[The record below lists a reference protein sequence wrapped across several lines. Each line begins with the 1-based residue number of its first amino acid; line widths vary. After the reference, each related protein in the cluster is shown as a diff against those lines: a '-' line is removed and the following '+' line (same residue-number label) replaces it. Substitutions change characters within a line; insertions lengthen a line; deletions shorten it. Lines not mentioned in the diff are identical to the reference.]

1 MEALQSLDPAV
12 IYGLVLALGL
22 VAGSFLNVVIH
33 RLPLMMEREWQRQ
46 CRDVDDAGPKDGHGT
61 DEDTFNLMVPRS
73 RCPACGHPIAA
84 LENIPI
90 LSYLFLRGR
99 CRACGTSIPLRYPL
113 VELLGG
119 ALAVAVLLQF
129 GISWAAAA
137 AIVLS
142 WSLLALTFIDL
153 DTMLLPD
160 QITLPL
166 LWLGLLVNLDGTFAT
181 PGDAVVGAVAGYGLL
196 WLVYHGFRLITGK
209 EGMGYGDFKLLAMLG
224 AWLGWQVLPVIILLS
239 SVVGALTGIALIVA
253 GRRQRSQPLP
263 FGPFL
268 AAAGWIA
275 LMWGADIMDAYL
287 GGTVPP
293 LY

>member
-1 MEALQSLDPAV
+1 MEALEPLDPA
-12 IYGLVLALGL
+12 ILYGLVLLLGL

-33 RLPLMMEREWQRQ
+33 RLPLMMERDWRRQ
-46 CRDVDDAGPKDGHGT
+46 CRDLDDAGPGATHETG
-61 DEDTFNLMVPRS
+61 EDIFNLMIPRS
-73 RCPACGHPIAA
+73 RCPACGHTIGA
-84 LENIPI
+84 LENVPL

-99 CRACGTSIPLRYPL
+99 CRACGTPIPLRYPL

-119 ALAVAVLLQF
+119 VLAVAVLWQY
-129 GISWAAAA
+129 GATWAAAA

-166 LWLGLLVNLDGTFAT
+166 LWLGLLVNLDGSFA
-181 PGDAVVGAVAGYGLL
+181 PLADAVVGAVAGYGLL

-239 SVVGALTGIALIVA
+239 SVVGALTGIALIVM

-275 LMWGADIMDAYL
+275 LMWGEDIMDAYL
-287 GGTVPP
+287 GGGAPS

>member
-1 MEALQSLDPAV
+1 MEPLQSLSPAV
-12 IYGLVLALGL
+12 IYGLVMLLGL

-33 RLPLMMEREWQRQ
+33 RLPVMMERDWRRQ
-46 CRDVDDAGPKDGHGT
+46 CRDLEEEEAGTAH
-61 DEDTFNLMVPRS
+61 EEQDTFNLMVPRS
-73 RCPACGHPIAA
+73 RCPACGHPIGA
-84 LENIPI
+84 LENIPL
-90 LSYLFLRGR
+90 LSYLLLRGR
-99 CRACGTSIPLRYPL
+99 CRACGTPISLRYPL

-119 ALAVAVLLQF
+119 VLAVAVVWQF
-129 GISWAAAA
+129 GVTWAAAA

-166 LWLGLLVNLDGTFAT
+166 LWLGLLVNLNDTFAAL
-181 PGDAVVGAVAGYGLL
+181 GNAVVGAVAGYGLL

-224 AWLGWQVLPVIILLS
+224 AWLGWQVLPLVILLS
-239 SVVGALTGIALIVA
+239 SVVGAVTGIALIVA
-253 GRRQRSQPLP
+253 RRRQRSQPLP

-275 LMWGADIMDAYL
+275 LMWGEDIMDAYL
-287 GGTVPP
+287 GGAAPP
-293 LY
+293 LF

>member
-12 IYGLVLALGL
+12 IFGVVLVLGL

-33 RLPLMMEREWQRQ
+33 RLPLMMEREWRHQ
-46 CRDVDDAGPKDGHGT
+46 CRDVDDADPGDAHDTG
-61 DEDTFNLMVPRS
+61 EDTFNLMVPRS
-73 RCPACGHPIAA
+73 RCPACGHPIGA
-84 LENIPI
+84 LENIP
-90 LSYLFLRGR
+90 LVSYLFLRGR
-99 CRACGTSIPLRYPL
+99 CRACGTAIPLRYPL

-119 ALAVAVLLQF
+119 VLAVAVLLQF
-129 GISWAAAA
+129 GITWAAAA

-181 PGDAVVGAVAGYGLL
+181 LGDAVVGAVAGYGLL

-224 AWLGWQVLPVIILLS
+224 AWMGWQVLPVIILLS
-239 SVVGALTGIALIVA
+239 SVVGALTGIALIVV

-275 LMWGADIMDAYL
+275 LMWGEDIMDAYL
-287 GGTVPP
+287 GGAAPP